1 MYLLKIGGILKFS
14 IIDVRIK
21 SGRESTLSI
30 CCKKKQQM
38 KGNLSLIL
46 ERKENMLKKTEIEK
60 KCEELVQPIV
70 DAHQFELVD
79 VEFVKEGS
87 NYYLRVYADKE
98 GGINID
104 DCVTISRELEAKLD
118 ADDFIDD
125 AYILEVS
132 SPGLGRPLK
141 KDKDLQ
147 RSIGSDVEVK
157 LYKAIEKQKEFEGQL
172 IAFDENTITIQN
184 GQEITFNRN
193 DIALIRLA
201 LDF

>member
-1 MYLLKIGGILKFS
+1 MFF
-14 IIDVRIK
+14 
-21 SGRESTLSI
+21 
-30 CCKKKQQM
+30 
-38 KGNLSLIL
+38 
-46 ERKENMLKKTEIEK
+46 ERKGNMLKKTEIEK

-87 NYYLRVYADKE
+87 NYYLRVFADKE

-157 LYKAIEKQKEFEGQL
+157 LYKAIDKQKEFEGQL
-172 IAFDENTITIQN
+172 VAFDENTITIQN

>member
-1 MYLLKIGGILKFS
+1 
-14 IIDVRIK
+14 
-21 SGRESTLSI
+21 
-30 CCKKKQQM
+30 
-38 KGNLSLIL
+38 
-46 ERKENMLKKTEIEK
+46 MLKKTEIEK

-87 NYYLRVYADKE
+87 NYYLRVFADKE

-132 SPGLGRPLK
+132 SPGLGRALK
-141 KDKDLQ
+141 KDRHLAKSL
-147 RSIGSDVEVK
+147 GEEVEVRT
-157 LYKAIEKQKEFEGQL
+157 YKPIEKQKEFTGIL
-172 IAFDENTITIQN
+172 KGYDKDTITI
-184 GQEITFNRN
+184 ETEEKELVFAKT
-193 DIALIRLA
+193 DIAIVRLT
-201 LDF
+201 LDL

>member
-1 MYLLKIGGILKFS
+1 MLELRVGVSPLFQFV
-14 IIDVRIK
+14 VRK
-21 SGRESTLSI
+21 NNNE
-30 CCKKKQQM
+30 KV
-38 KGNLSLIL
+38 SLMQVL

-79 VEFVKEGS
+79 VEYVKEGS
-87 NYYLRVYADKE
+87 NYYLRVFADKE

-104 DCVTISRELEAKLD
+104 DCVTISRELEVKLD
-118 ADDFIDD
+118 ADDFIED

-141 KDKDLQ
+141 KDKDLK

-157 LYKAIEKQKEFEGQL
+157 LYKAIDKQKEFEGQL
-172 IAFDENTITIQN
+172 VAFDENTITIQN

>member
-1 MYLLKIGGILKFS
+1 MLGLRVGESPLFQFV
-14 IIDVRIK
+14 VRK
-21 SGRESTLSI
+21 NNKE
-30 CCKKKQQM
+30 KV
-38 KGNLSLIL
+38 SLMQVL

-79 VEFVKEGS
+79 VEYVKEGS
-87 NYYLRVYADKE
+87 NYYLRVFADKE

-104 DCVTISRELEAKLD
+104 DCVTISRELEVKLD
-118 ADDFIDD
+118 ADDFIED

-141 KDKDLQ
+141 KDKDLK

-157 LYKAIEKQKEFEGQL
+157 LYKAIDKQKEFEGQL
-172 IAFDENTITIQN
+172 VAFDENTITIQN
-184 GQEITFNRN
+184 DQEIIFNRN